1 MPTIANY
8 TTQDIAL
15 VSQFKYKILIVDD
28 QSFNIEALKII
39 LHYCIGLNTQLYCKA
54 ALSGHQALQMVKDDF
69 ENNTENETTFNL
81 ILMDLNM
88 PGMDGNTTMINIR
101 EFLLNQNAKQPIIS
115 AVTGHLEMSYVD

>member
-1 MPTIANY
+1 
-8 TTQDIAL
+8 
-15 VSQFKYKILIVDD
+15 
-28 QSFNIEALKII
+28 
-39 LHYCIGLNTQLYCKA
+39 
-54 ALSGHQALQMVKDDF
+54 MVKDDF

-115 AVTGHLEMSYVD
+115 AVTGHLEVSYVD